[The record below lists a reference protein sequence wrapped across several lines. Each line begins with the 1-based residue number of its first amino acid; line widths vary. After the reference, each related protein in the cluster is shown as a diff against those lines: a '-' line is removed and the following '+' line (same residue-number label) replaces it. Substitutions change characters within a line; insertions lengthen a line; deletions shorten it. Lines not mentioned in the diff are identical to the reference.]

1 MEGKKSRNCRTAQNS
16 LRVRLNKAK
25 RSMAYA
31 LANTQNPFGGG
42 DYPVK
47 YYAAVIARL
56 EAMIAAKG
64 GAA

>member
-1 MEGKKSRNCRTAQNS
+1 MEGKKSAKCRTRQNR
-16 LRVRLNKAK
+16 LDVRLKKAK
-25 RSMAYA
+25 QSMVYA
-31 LANTQNPFGGG
+31 LSGGG
-42 DYPVK
+42 DYPAT

>member
-1 MEGKKSRNCRTAQNS
+1 MEGKKSVNCCTRQNR
-16 LRVRLNKAK
+16 LNVRLAKAK

-31 LANTQNPFGGG
+31 VANCPEEVPYFSSL
-42 DYPVK
+42 
-47 YYAAVIARL
+47 IARL

>member
-1 MEGKKSRNCRTAQNS
+1 MEGKKSPNCRTRQNR
-16 LRVRLNKAK
+16 LDVRLKKAK
-25 RSMAYA
+25 QSMAHA
-31 LANTQNPFGGG
+31 LANCENPFGGG

-47 YYAAVIARL
+47 YYASVIARL